1 MRISFVMFSL
11 SAGGAEKVASG
22 LANHWVRIGHQVTFI
37 TIDSRKSD
45 FYLLDERL
53 TRVALGLAGES
64 RSWFQFLRNSLRR
77 MGRLRTAVLAA
88 TPDVVV
94 SFLDATNVLVLL
106 TLLGS
111 GIPVVVSER
120 VDPRVKPTSGLLR
133 LLRRAVYPLA
143 RALVVQT
150 HEVSSWACELVKGD
164 SVWVIPNAVM
174 MPATSRGRAAAS
186 KVGKPFT
193 VLSMGRLD
201 AQKGFDLLLKAFA
214 LCSTKHSNWH
224 LRIIGEGPERGPLT
238 TLADK
243 LGIKSR
249 VHLDS
254 ITEEATRALLE
265 GDLFVLSSR
274 YEGFPNVLL
283 EAMAVGLPVISC
295 DCRSGPAEIIRDGVD
310 GVLVPPENVI
320 ALAAAMDR
328 LMSADE
334 ERRRLAAR
342 AVEVTERFG
351 FALVMRMW
359 DQVLEKA
366 AAY

>member
-11 SAGGAEKVASG
+11 SAGGAEKVASM
-22 LANHWVRIGHQVTFI
+22 LANHWVGIDHQVIFL

-45 FYLLDERL
+45 FYQLDERI
-53 TRVALGLAGES
+53 TRVPLGLAGES

-77 MGRLRTAVLAA
+77 VGRLRTAVLAT

-106 TLLGS
+106 ALLGS

-120 VDPRVKPTSGLLR
+120 VDPRVKPTSAVLR
-133 LLRRAVYPLA
+133 LLRRAAYPLA

-150 HEVSSWACELVKGD
+150 HEVSSWARELVKGD
-164 SVWVIPNAVM
+164 SVCVIPNPVM
-174 MPATSRGRAAAS
+174 TPGAGHRRSIS
-186 KVGKPFT
+186 KARNAFT
-193 VLSMGRLD
+193 VVSMGRLD
-201 AQKGFDLLLKAFA
+201 VQKGFDLLLKAFA
-214 LCSTKHSNWH
+214 RCSTKHSDWH
-224 LRIIGEGPERGPLT
+224 LRIIGEGPERQRLT
-238 TLADK
+238 MLADG
-243 LGIKSR
+243 LGITSR
-249 VHLDS
+249 VHIDS
-254 ITEEATRALLE
+254 ITEEATTALLE

-283 EAMAVGLPVISC
+283 EAMALGLPVISC

-310 GVLVPPENVI
+310 GVLVPPENVT

-328 LMSADE
+328 LMSADA

-342 AVEVTERFG
+342 AVEVAERFG
-351 FALVMRMW
+351 FARVMRMW